1 MQRALKNE
9 ERENKAKQYRL
20 AMEGSTVTYGDSIQ
34 VYVCNHSPNI
44 LHPYIP
50 IAVNWKQATKQ
61 AKKQMDKKTACIAV
75 IHYVCFYTY

>member
-50 IAVNWKQATKQ
+50 IAVN
-61 AKKQMDKKTACIAV
+61 
-75 IHYVCFYTY
+75 